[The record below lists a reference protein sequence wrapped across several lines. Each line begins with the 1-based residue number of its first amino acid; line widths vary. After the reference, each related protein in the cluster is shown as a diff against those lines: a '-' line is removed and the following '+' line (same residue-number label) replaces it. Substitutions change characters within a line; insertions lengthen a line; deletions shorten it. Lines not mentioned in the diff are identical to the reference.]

1 MRSAWLLRGGDVLA
15 SADVA
20 ESWSER
26 VRGLAS
32 KTGFD
37 GALLLMH
44 ARTAHSAAARFPLDV
59 AFLDRDLVVVATSRL
74 RPWSVALPRRGC
86 EHVLEAQAG
95 AFERW
100 GLVAGDKVELRLP
113 A

>member
-1 MRSAWLLRGGDVLA
+1 MKSAWLLRAGDVLA

-26 VRGLAS
+26 VRGL
-32 KTGFD
+32 TGRPGFD
-37 GALLLMH
+37 GALVLMGT
-44 ARTAHSAAARFPLDV
+44 RSVHSAGLRAPLDV
-59 AFLDRDLVVVATSRL
+59 AFLDRDLVVVSTRRL

-86 EHVLEAQAG
+86 AHALEAPAG

-100 GLVAGDKVELRLP
+100 RLVPGDKLELRAP
-113 A
+113 S